1 MTLQELAAKSMK
13 SILDNGLDNNRF
25 LAFVKEKLNNNSKFY
40 ENIPDDNT
48 LPRFA
53 EDVTN
58 GDIELNKVTMT
69 QSEKQDYWNR
79 GGLDSFLYTARIL
92 PKIYDEFPLVYE
104 EITEGKE
111 ILPAGLDPT
120 SRRDKKAKTIW
131 NLVANAEQEQREQ
144 DKKEDKEDS
153 SDDQQDDDDSEE
165 ESQAGKFKNSFLN
178 KSKGTQSEIVRR
190 SIQKENPEAKL
201 EGPTLEA
208 TTNYIRKLLRSI

>member
-13 SILDNGLDNNRF
+13 SILDDGLDNNRF

-53 EDVTN
+53 KDVTN
-58 GDIELNKVTMT
+58 GDIELNEVTMT
-69 QSEKQDYWNR
+69 QSEKEDYWNR

-92 PKIYDEFPLVYE
+92 PKIQDEFPQVYA
-104 EITEGKE
+104 EITKGKE
-111 ILPAGLDPT
+111 ILPAGLDPM
-120 SRRDKKAKTIW
+120 SRRDKKARTIW
-131 NLVANAEQEQREQ
+131 NLVAQEEQEQKKGQ
-144 DKKEDKEDS
+144 DEKDSPEDL
-153 SDDQQDDDDSEE
+153 QDDDDSEE
-165 ESQAGKFKNSFLN
+165 ESGADEFKNSFLN
-178 KSKGTQSEIVRR
+178 KSKGAQSEIVRR

-201 EGPTLEA
+201 EGPALEA